1 MTIDKAIEH
10 ERRVAR
16 EHRYGEKDHAYHMQ
30 LVEWLRRARG
40 AEKAARWYTKKIEE
54 LENRANAL
62 ARLLGESEEENERL
76 KRQVEAL
83 KDYAH
88 ALELCKERAYLCEY
102 CTFNG
107 IDFEHDDI
115 NCTVDFDGLR
125 KKAGM
130 EQ

>member
-1 MTIDKAIEH
+1 MTIDEAIEH

-30 LVEWLRRARG
+30 LAEWLRKARG
-40 AEKAARWYTKKIEE
+40 AEKAERWYTKKIEE

-62 ARLLGESEEENERL
+62 ARLLGESEEENDRL
-76 KRQVEAL
+76 KMQVEAL

-88 ALELCKERAYLCEY
+88 ALELCMGESQLCEY
-102 CTFNG
+102 CPSNG
-107 IDFEHDDI
+107 IDFEHNSI
-115 NCTVDFDGLR
+115 HCTIDFDGLR